1 METSIK
7 QATPVEYEFEIHAT
21 AEDLES
27 ELQKALRAQRSQ
39 MDVKGFRK
47 GKVPMELVKKMH
59 GQAIGYR
66 VAERYVQDLF
76 EEKVEEESDLEPL
89 GQPTMTELDYE
100 LEGDLKAVIRFGVRP
115 EVELEDVSDVELSML
130 DHEVTDDD
138 VEDEVE
144 RLQIQSADLMPVE
157 DEPAG
162 EGDFVNV
169 DLQRIDAD
177 TDTPIIGDKEEGLT
191 FFLDD
196 ERLRGELRDALIG
209 KEAGDTFRVNLP
221 ADAPPEA
228 DPSQVPDEDRLYE
241 VTLNDV
247 KRRDLPPVDEAFV
260 REITEGQ
267 FEDPEAFRQEI
278 RDRLEEA
285 WSDRAREM
293 VQGDIIDKM
302 LELHP
307 VPVPESVVET
317 YLDSFVRQV
326 EEEND
331 GELPDDFDEELFRQ
345 RNRDDAEKQ
354 GRWMLIRDVVIE
366 ENDIEATDEDL
377 QEFFA
382 QQAEGSP
389 EVSAEQIS
397 QFYQQMPRMMERVK
411 QQVLSEKVYDHLID
425 AFDVQKKTLEEFE
438 DELEEKHKRRQELAG
453 GAPHGHGR

>member
-89 GQPTMTELDYE
+89 GQPTMTEFDYE

-157 DEPAG
+157 DEP
-162 EGDFVNV
+162 
-169 DLQRIDAD
+169 
-177 TDTPIIGDKEEGLT
+177 IGDKEEGLT

-267 FEDPEAFRQEI
+267 FEAPAAFRQEI

-345 RNRDDAEKQ
+345 RSRDDAEKQ